1 MVIGLSPLRTI
12 RGFTQPLTLGSLE
25 ISQGVHKLIRVTI
38 VIKKKK
44 KEKKKKEKW
53 LCFVDVRRPHK
64 HVDR

>member
-44 KEKKKKEKW
+44 KKKKKKKSGCV
-53 LCFVDVRRPHK
+53 LLM
-64 HVDR
+64 